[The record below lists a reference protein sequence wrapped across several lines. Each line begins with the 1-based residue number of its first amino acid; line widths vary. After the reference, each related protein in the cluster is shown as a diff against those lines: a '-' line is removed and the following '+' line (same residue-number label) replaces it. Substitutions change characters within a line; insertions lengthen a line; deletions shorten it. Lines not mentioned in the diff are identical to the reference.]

1 MILVDTALK
10 AREAEGRPIRVG
22 LIGSGF
28 MAQGLCNTIAWSVP
42 GMAVVAI
49 YGRRPDKAAGIVSYS
64 GLEGMSVSTSAE
76 LSTAVAAGRVAV
88 TDDPYLLTQADEVDV
103 LVELTG
109 SVEFGARLDRS
120 SFSLLSGIQARFRK
134 FGRQPRNFGLK
145 L

>member
-28 MAQGLCNTIAWSVP
+28 MAQGLCNTIAGSVP
-42 GMAVVAI
+42 GMAVVAV

-64 GLEGMSVSTSAE
+64 GLEGTSVSTAAE
-76 LSTAVAAGRVAV
+76 LAAAVAAGRVAV
-88 TDDPYLLTQADEVDV
+88 TDDPYLLTQAPEVDV

-109 SVEFGARLDRS
+109 SVEFG
-120 SFSLLSGIQARFRK
+120 
-134 FGRQPRNFGLK
+134 
-145 L
+145 